1 MRSMGV
7 RALSQIQHRVR
18 NANPVINFQR
28 QLSIFLIYL
37 IVHEDSKV
45 SWGLT
50 TSGWKRFLIVALAL
64 TSLKAESARIVHLG
78 DHIQLT
84 GKIVSGDAQKL
95 EAIISQGE
103 TVFMNSR
110 GGDALEGL
118 RLYQVIKAHQA
129 HIKAPRT
136 LFQRCQSACAIAGL
150 GGKTVQGRL
159 AFHMP
164 QLPAIEKSHE
174 ATAHLNEIR
183 KAYVRVMQHE
193 LGIDDTL
200 KVLTQTGR
208 FNFYAVDFYPT
219 RYKNSPTEQN
229 LPVPATRTAPRL
241 IANHSR

>member
-1 MRSMGV
+1 M
-7 RALSQIQHRVR
+7 
-18 NANPVINFQR
+18 
-28 QLSIFLIYL
+28 
-37 IVHEDSKV
+37 

-50 TSGWKRFLIVALAL
+50 TSGWKRFLIISLAL
-64 TSLKAESARIVHLG
+64 TSLNAESARIVHLG

-84 GKIVSGDAQKL
+84 GKIVPGDAQKL
-95 EAIISQGE
+95 ASIISQGE
-103 TVFMNSR
+103 TVFMDSP

-150 GGKTVQGRL
+150 GGRTVQGRL

-164 QLPAIEKSHE
+164 QLSALEKSHE
-174 ATAHLNEIR
+174 ARAHLDEIR

-200 KVLTQTGR
+200 KVITQTGR
-208 FNFYAVDFYPT
+208 FNFYAVDFYPD
-219 RYKNSPTEQN
+219 RYLNSPSEQN
-229 LPVPATRTAPRL
+229 LPAPANRTAPRL
-241 IANHSR
+241 IANRSR

>member
-1 MRSMGV
+1 
-7 RALSQIQHRVR
+7 
-18 NANPVINFQR
+18 
-28 QLSIFLIYL
+28 
-37 IVHEDSKV
+37 
-45 SWGLT
+45 
-50 TSGWKRFLIVALAL
+50 
-64 TSLKAESARIVHLG
+64 
-78 DHIQLT
+78 
-84 GKIVSGDAQKL
+84 
-95 EAIISQGE
+95 
-103 TVFMNSR
+103 MNSR

-129 HIKAPRT
+129 HVKAPRT

-164 QLPAIEKSHE
+164 QLSALAKSHE
-174 ATAHLNEIR
+174 ARAHLDEIR

-208 FNFYAVDFYPT
+208 FNFYAVDFYPA

-229 LPVPATRTAPRL
+229 LPAPATRTAPRL
-241 IANHSR
+241 IANRSR